1 MSRAISYAQSVLQ
14 LYWDNIV
21 PIEPTAMIERMT
33 GVQLKYDFSLIDDI
47 SGKIERTSENNYVI
61 TVNGNHHENRQRF
74 TIAHELGHYF
84 LGHGNKQDTF
94 ETMYRNGDLNHEEM
108 EANTFAAELLMPS
121 GIIRYYVFEE
131 NIADINILARKF
143 WVSNQAMLIRLQ
155 HLGII

>member
-1 MSRAISYAQSVLQ
+1 MSRAVSYAQSVLQ

-21 PIEPTAMIERMT
+21 PIEPVAMIERMA
-33 GVQLKYDFSLIDDI
+33 GIEVKYDYFLSDGI
-47 SGKIERTSENNYVI
+47 SGKIERISENNHLI

-94 ETMYRNGDLNHEEM
+94 ETMYRNGDLNPEET
-108 EANTFAAELLMPS
+108 EANIFAAELLMPS
-121 GIIRYYVFEE
+121 SAIQYYVFEE

-143 WVSNQAMLIRLQ
+143 WVSNQAMFIRLQ